1 MKGWIAM
8 RLSTIN
14 ETNVIRNFDGKY
26 VDMEVTGALW
36 RTTATKGNHYLVL
49 WIKERGTGKRFDNPV
64 FIFSEKVMSEIIE
77 NVGREKY
84 PDQNDP
90 DVSEDDIVGLKFN
103 AKISIGHNK
112 SDNSNNSREFAT
124 VNEFKLDS
132 SQDEPVAVVDQTIT
146 NFKEFNQ
153 NTGSGEIPA
162 DYVFPEEEVSSPVV
176 HTENEFEVDPL
187 SKQMEELE
195 AKVSATEEYEAMRMN
210 TTHNQFQNPMQN
222 STQVPMQNQVQR
234 TNQNSVYNSPV
245 GYTQTTTGFNDFF
258 DESNKNNGGI
268 END

>member
-1 MKGWIAM
+1 M
-8 RLSTIN
+8 
-14 ETNVIRNFDGKY
+14 
-26 VDMEVTGALW
+26 
-36 RTTATKGNHYLVL
+36 
-49 WIKERGTGKRFDNPV
+49 
-64 FIFSEKVMSEIIE
+64 
-77 NVGREKY
+77 
-84 PDQNDP
+84 
-90 DVSEDDIVGLKFN
+90 KFN

-132 SQDEPVAVVDQTIT
+132 SQDEPVAVVGQALT
-146 NFKEFNQ
+146 NFKPFNQ

-210 TTHNQFQNPMQN
+210 TAHNQFQNPMQN